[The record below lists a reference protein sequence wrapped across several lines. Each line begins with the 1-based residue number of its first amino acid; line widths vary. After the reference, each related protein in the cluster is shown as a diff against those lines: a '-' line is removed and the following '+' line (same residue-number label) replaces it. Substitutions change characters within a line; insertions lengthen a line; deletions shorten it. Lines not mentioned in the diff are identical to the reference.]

1 VVKPKELV
9 ELFFTFPSLA
19 PYSYLTS
26 FDASAGSSSLSL
38 SEGFVGAAY
47 TYISEVDANGV
58 IVQQF
63 PLSDFTWSSTAVTTS
78 SSTLQYATTTGTLL
92 GQTGF
97 SVSFT
102 LVVSSVVGLVSSS
115 GSTPINALVT
125 PKSLEVILEIDG
137 FPYTNVAN
145 SAQLTVGVATGSTEL
160 LANISSLPVVGN
172 SYALSVGSG
181 LSAVYVTFASQ
192 ANVDGNKGDVNISIE
207 VAGSADVGGLSTELF
222 SLTSQVSCKLVNIT
236 FPAGSAKIIYDPA
249 TGTGVP
255 PVVVASTSGGQTLY
269 AAMEII
275 TVLSALALLGM
286 RL

>member
-9 ELFFTFPSLA
+9 ELFFTFPSFA

-26 FDASAGSSSLSL
+26 FDASVGSSSLSL
-38 SEGFVGAAY
+38 SEGFVGTAY

-102 LVVSSVVGLVSSS
+102 LVVSSVVGLVSS

-137 FPYTNVAN
+137 FPYTNVDN
-145 SAQLTVGVATGSTEL
+145 SARLTVGVATGSSEL
-160 LANISSLPVVGN
+160 LANVSSLPVVGN

-192 ANVDGNKGDVNISIE
+192 AHVDGNKEDVNISIE

-222 SLTSQVSCKLVNIT
+222 SLTSKVSCKLVNIT

-249 TGTGVP
+249 TGTGAA
-255 PVVVASTSGGQTLY
+255 PVVVASTSAGQTLY

-275 TVLSALALLGM
+275 TVLSAIALLGM